1 MKGRTRIAPTP
12 SGFLHLGNLYSFVY
26 TYLLA
31 QQEDLEIMLRIDD
44 MDQGRMRMEYLDDIF
59 RSLESLGLDYQLGPS
74 GPSDLV
80 ENWSQLKRRNE
91 YDSLLERLKDDEAL
105 YPCRC
110 TRQELATHNQSE
122 HFAKNCWSKKEA
134 FARNGQKWRL
144 KYQGEE
150 VDILNWQG
158 EAEESALTEEVWDFA
173 IRKKNGDPAYQLCS
187 YSDDLHFGISHI
199 VRGADLIP
207 SSYAQAYLAKILQDE
222 RFRKMRFLHHPLVKY
237 EGEKLSKSQSAPAAK
252 YYLGGRINRQ
262 RVLNFIA
269 RELGL
274 EGSFSVLEDLR
285 EAYLER
291 EGLG

>member
-31 QQEDLEIMLRIDD
+31 KQEDLEIMLRIDD
-44 MDQGRMRMEYLDDIF
+44 MDQDRMHMEYLDDIF
-59 RSLESLGLDYQLGPS
+59 RSLDSLGLDYQIGPS

-91 YDSLLERLKDDEAL
+91 YDSLLERLKYNEAL

-110 TRQELATHNQSE
+110 SRKELANQNQSE
-122 HFAKNCWSKKEA
+122 HFAKNCWSKQEP
-134 FARNGQKWRL
+134 FARNGQKWRI
-144 KYQGEE
+144 KYQGEK
-150 VDILNWQG
+150 VSILNWQG
-158 EAEESALTEEVWDFA
+158 ASQESQLAEEVWGFA
-173 IRKKNGDPAYQLCS
+173 VRKKNGDPAYQLCS

-199 VRGADLIP
+199 VRGEDLKP
-207 SSYAQAYLAKILQDE
+207 SSFAQAYLAKVLQNE
-222 RFRKMRFLHHPLVKY
+222 SFRKKRFLHHSLVKY

-252 YYLGGRINRQ
+252 YYLGGRINRE
-262 RVLNFIA
+262 RVLSFIA
-269 RELGL
+269 GELDL
-274 EGSFSVLEDLR
+274 EGSFSVLGDLR
-285 EAYLER
+285 EAYLEK